1 MSPRRPASA
10 RAQGDSHTGLR
21 PEVLKSYARALTSLA
36 VLLGLAVLTVPSTS
50 DAQGVGAR
58 IRQNAAE
65 RLKARKKQSED
76 SVVAAA
82 AKMVDSTAEKTGRGV
97 DATVN
102 KVGTVVDTAMNR
114 TERGVT
120 SAATALTGGRDDR
133 IATELE
139 AGRAIVR
146 TLVWVDGTAEL
157 DPRSDATV
165 GRIAKA
171 MSATQSIYLVEAHV
185 AGGGDAAASQA
196 LTDARAA
203 ALKARLVAAGVPAGR
218 LFAMAYGATR
228 PPTDGESAERIEL
241 AKMQ

>member
-1 MSPRRPASA
+1 MPYS
-10 RAQGDSHTGLR
+10 RAI
-21 PEVLKSYARALTSLA
+21 PSLA
-36 VLLGLAVLTVPSTS
+36 LLVALSALAIPSTS
-50 DAQGVGAR
+50 EAQSVGAR
-58 IRQNAAE
+58 IKQNAKA
-65 RLKARKKQSED
+65 RMDARKKASED
-76 SVVAAA
+76 SIVAAA
-82 AKMVDSTAEKTGRGV
+82 SKMVDSTAEKTGRGV

-114 TERGVT
+114 TERGIT
-120 SAATALTGGRDDR
+120 SAATALTGGREDP
-133 IATELE
+133 IASELE

-146 TLVWVDGTAEL
+146 TLVWVEGTAEL

-171 MSATQSIYLVEAHV
+171 MRATESVYLIEAHV
-185 AGGGDAAASQA
+185 ADGGDAASSQA

-228 PPTDGESAERIEL
+228 PPTDGGEAERIEL
-241 AKMQ
+241 APMQ

>member
-1 MSPRRPASA
+1 MRRSSPARPLALLLAVALVAVPASA
-10 RAQGDSHTGLR
+10 ESQSIGSRIKQN
-21 PEVLKSYARALTSLA
+21 ARAK
-36 VLLGLAVLTVPSTS
+36 V
-50 DAQGVGAR
+50 D
-58 IRQNAAE
+58 
-65 RLKARKKQSED
+65 ARKKASED
-76 SVVAAA
+76 SIVAAA
-82 AKMVDSTAEKTGRGV
+82 SKMVDSTAEKTGRGV

-114 TERGVT
+114 TERGIT

-133 IATELE
+133 IAADLE

-146 TLVWVDGTAEL
+146 TLVWVEGTAEL

-171 MSATQSIYLVEAHV
+171 IGATQSIYLLEAHV
-185 AGGGDAAASQA
+185 ADGGDAAANQA
-196 LTDARAA
+196 LSDARAA

-228 PPTDGESAERIEL
+228 PPTDGGAAERIEL